1 MRIKQSSTPS
11 GMNRC
16 SGSFTQLPPIH
27 AAATSLPSRVV
38 LGGGTPI
45 STRLLGR
52 PGLRRSQPCPAA
64 GEAEGLFHYARNL
77 MGAIRLNCD
86 LLSMPGVLKPEH
98 HYYAEELSL
107 LSTRSETLI
116 EHLIQLL
123 TQGEADGLAEETSS
137 KTANVDSTFGAEAR
151 IAGVDAVGSLVSPPK
166 PVSLRRAAA
175 ASTERK
181 EKGVKLKSRRGRPPF

>member
-1 MRIKQSSTPS
+1 MRIKQSSIAS
-11 GMNRC
+11 GIYRC

-27 AAATSLPSRVV
+27 AASPSLPSRVV
-38 LGGGTPI
+38 PGGGTPI
-45 STRLLGR
+45 PTRLLGR

-98 HYYAEELSL
+98 HHYAEELSL
-107 LSTRSETLI
+107 LSKRSETLI

-123 TQGEADGLAEETSS
+123 TQEEADGLAEDTSS
-137 KTANVDSTFGAEAR
+137 KTANVDSTFGAEAQ
-151 IAGVDAVGSLVSPPK
+151 IAGADAVGSLVSPPK
-166 PVSLRRAAA
+166 PVSLRGAAA
-175 ASTERK
+175 ASTERM
-181 EKGVKLKSRRGRPPF
+181 EKGAKL